1 MEWPSLPDNLHSLGK
16 SPAFDHD
23 TVPAA
28 LTSRHN
34 LGEHA
39 WARLDVLAGEV
50 VFVDLRDETSVRVVA
65 GESRVVPPCVPHRVE
80 LGEAARV
87 QLEFFREAE

>member
-1 MEWPSLPDNLHSLGK
+1 MEWPAFPDNLQSLGR
-16 SPAFDHD
+16 SPEFDCD

-28 LTSRHN
+28 LTARHA

-50 VFVDLRDETSVRVVA
+50 VFVDLRDEVSVRVVA
-65 GESRVVPPCVPHRVE
+65 GESRAVPPLVPHRVE
-80 LGEAARV
+80 LGAAARL